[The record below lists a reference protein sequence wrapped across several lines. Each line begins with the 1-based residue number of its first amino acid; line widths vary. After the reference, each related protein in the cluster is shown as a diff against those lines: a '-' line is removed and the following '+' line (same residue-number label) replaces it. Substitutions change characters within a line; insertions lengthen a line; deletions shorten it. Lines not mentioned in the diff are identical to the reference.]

1 MARMSGFPGDVPGG
15 FDPRAFSGIPL
26 FRELE
31 RLLSWSGGPVNWEI
45 ARQVAESAVAQQ
57 RRDDALPVVAGT
69 SGRDDSELASA
80 VGAAELWLDAVT
92 ALPAV
97 EGPVRAYD
105 PGAWIAAACSSEGL
119 GRYVEPV
126 AEGMAAALA
135 KGLPPEVSGLLGG
148 TGAVG
153 GPLASMG
160 AMLYGMQVGQVAGAL
175 AGQLL
180 GTYDLGVPT
189 VGVRAV
195 GLVGDAA
202 RREAAT
208 LGVDVTELRW
218 WLALR
223 EAAHRRQF
231 AGVPWLDAHLAGLL
245 RRFAES
251 ADLDPMGL
259 MGGLMGG
266 SGLAGLDPT
275 ALGDPERMRELMA
288 DVAASAAEPTP
299 AQREVNARLQALVAF
314 TEGWVDT
321 VVRAAAGGRLPS
333 LAALEEAA
341 RRRRGERG
349 PGEQALSSLLALDL
363 RPADRRTGEAFC
375 RTVIAARGQAGLD
388 RAWRGPEWLPSP
400 AELEDPSRWLVRL
413 AADEGAAD
421 DLAPLGAELEIP
433 DDLSG
438 LDDPGSPA

>member
-1 MARMSGFPGDVPGG
+1 MARMSGLPGDGPGG

-31 RLLSWSGGPVNWEI
+31 RLLSWSGGPVNWDF

-57 RRDDALPVVAGT
+57 RRDDELPVVAAT

-97 EGPVRAYD
+97 EGPVRAYATD
-105 PGAWIAAACSSEGL
+105 TWIAAACSTDGL

-126 AEGMAAALA
+126 AEGMAAALGR
-135 KGLPPEVSGLLGG
+135 GLPPEVSGLLGG
-148 TGAVG
+148 ATEAS
-153 GPLASMG
+153 GPLAAFG

-189 VGVRAV
+189 VGVRTV

-202 RREAAT
+202 RRHAAT
-208 LGVDVTELRW
+208 LGVDATELRW

-251 ADLDPMGL
+251 AELDPMR
-259 MGGLMGG
+259 LMGG
-266 SGLAGLDPT
+266 SGLAGLDPS
-275 ALGDPERMRELMA
+275 ALGDPERLRELMA
-288 DVAASAAEPTP
+288 DVEANAAEPTP
-299 AQREVNARLQALVAF
+299 AQREINARLQALVAF

-321 VVRAAAGGRLPS
+321 VVRTAATGRLPS
-333 LAALEEAA
+333 LGVLEEAA

-349 PGEQALSSLLALDL
+349 RGEQALSSLLALDL
-363 RPADRRTGEAFC
+363 RPADRRAGEGFC
-375 RTVIAARGQAGLD
+375 RAVVAARGQEGLD
-388 RAWRGPEWLPSP
+388 RAWRGPEWLPST

-413 AADEGAAD
+413 AADENVAD
-421 DLAPLGAELEIP
+421 DVAPLDAGFEIP

-438 LDDPGSPA
+438 LDGPGSPA